1 MQISL
6 HITEKIESK
15 YMLVELFTGIKNER
29 SKQPKNPTKTLK
41 VEKYIWCD
49 NKSSLHA

>member
-29 SKQPKNPTKTLK
+29 SKQPKKTTKTLK